1 MKDEKKGSRKMSPG
15 GSASDRAAKTRF
27 LVGLIGEGIQESLSP
42 ALHEQ
47 EARRQGLTL
56 HYQLIDLAEG
66 GRSVADLSQLI
77 ESGEAAGFDGLNIT
91 HPCKQAV
98 LPLLTELSDNARAIG
113 AVNTVVF
120 HKGRRKGYNTDCS
133 GFGLSFRQTLGDA
146 ARRRVMVLGAGGAG
160 AAVAYAM
167 VNLGVEQLFIADR
180 DRERAG
186 ALARSI
192 AEHHPGQL
200 VEPTGELASAMKQV
214 DGLIHATPTG
224 MAAHPGLPFDPALLR
239 REMWVAEIVY
249 FPLETELLRVARK
262 RGCRTVDGGGMMVWQ
277 AVGAFEHFTG
287 IKPDAA
293 RMEAHFRQLV
303 AHRSGAGAPFP
314 G

>member
-1 MKDEKKGSRKMSPG
+1 M
-15 GSASDRAAKTRF
+15 AKSKF

-47 EARRQGLTL
+47 EARCQGLTL
-56 HYQLIDLAEG
+56 HYQLIDLAQG
-66 GRSVADLSQLI
+66 GRSIADLSHLI

-91 HPCKQAV
+91 YPCKQAV
-98 LPLLTELSDNARAIG
+98 LPLLTELSEDARAIG

-120 HKGRRKGYNTDCS
+120 RKGGRQGFNTDCS
-133 GFGLSFRQTLGDA
+133 GFAMSFRQSLGNA
-146 ARRRVMVLGAGGAG
+146 ARRRVLVLGAGGAG

-186 ALARSI
+186 TLARSI
-192 AEHHPGQL
+192 AEHHPGQS
-200 VEPTGELASAMKQV
+200 VASTGELASTMKQV

-224 MAAHPGLPFDPALLR
+224 MAAHPGLPFDPSLLR
-239 REMWVAEIVY
+239 PEMWVAEIVY

-287 IKPDAA
+287 IRPDAA

-303 AHRSGAGAPFP
+303 SRGSGAAARRP

>member
-1 MKDEKKGSRKMSPG
+1 M
-15 GSASDRAAKTRF
+15 AKSKF

-42 ALHEQ
+42 ALHEE

-56 HYQLIDLAEG
+56 HYELIDLARD
-66 GRSVADLSQLI
+66 GRSVADLARLI
-77 ESGEAAGFDGLNIT
+77 GSGEAAGFDGFNIT

-98 LPLLTELSDNARAIG
+98 LPLLTELSEDARAIG

-120 HKGRRKGYNTDCS
+120 REGARKGFNTDCS
-133 GFGLSFRQTLGDA
+133 GFAMSFRQNLGNA
-146 ARRRVMVLGAGGAG
+146 ARRRVLILGAGGAG

-167 VNLGVEQLFIADR
+167 AGLGVEQLFIVDR
-180 DRERAG
+180 DRERAET
-186 ALARSI
+186 LARSI
-192 AEHHPGQL
+192 AAHRPGQR
-200 VEPTGELASAMKQV
+200 VASADELASALKQA

-224 MAAHPGLPFDPALLR
+224 MAAHPGLPFDPSLLR
-239 REMWVAEIVY
+239 PEMWVAEIVY

-262 RGCRTVDGGGMMVWQ
+262 RGCRTVDGGGMTVWQ

-293 RMEAHFRQLV
+293 RMEAHFRRMV
-303 AHRSGAGAPFP
+303 SHGASAGARTP

>member
-1 MKDEKKGSRKMSPG
+1 M
-15 GSASDRAAKTRF
+15 AKSKF

-47 EARRQGLTL
+47 EARCQGLTL
-56 HYQLIDLAEG
+56 HYKLIDLARD
-66 GRSVADLSQLI
+66 GRSVADLPRLI
-77 ESGEAAGFDGLNIT
+77 ESGEAAGFDGVNIT

-98 LPLLTELSDNARAIG
+98 LPLLTELSGEARAIG

-120 HKGRRKGYNTDCS
+120 REGARKGFNTDCS
-133 GFGLSFRQTLGDA
+133 GFAMSFRQNLGDA
-146 ARRRVMVLGAGGAG
+146 VRRRVVILGAGGAG

-167 VNLGVEQLFIADR
+167 VGLGVEQLFIVDR

-186 ALARSI
+186 MLARSI
-192 AEHHPGQL
+192 AAYHPGQR
-200 VEPTGELASAMKQV
+200 VASADELASALKQA

-224 MAAHPGLPFDPALLR
+224 MAAHPGLPFDPSLLR
-239 REMWVAEIVY
+239 PEMWVAEIVY

-262 RGCRTVDGGGMMVWQ
+262 RGCRTVDGGGMTVGQ

-293 RMEAHFRQLV
+293 RMEAHFRHLV
-303 AHRSGAGAPFP
+303 SGGSGAGARRRD
-314 G
+314 

>member
-1 MKDEKKGSRKMSPG
+1 M
-15 GSASDRAAKTRF
+15 AKSKF

-42 ALHEQ
+42 ALHEE

-56 HYQLIDLAEG
+56 RYQLIDLARS
-66 GRSVADLSQLI
+66 GRSVADLPSLI
-77 ESGEAAGFDGLNIT
+77 GSGEAAGFDGFNIT

-98 LPLLTELSDNARAIG
+98 LPLLTELSEDARAIG

-120 HKGRRKGYNTDCS
+120 RDGKRKGFNTDCS
-133 GFGLSFRQTLGDA
+133 GFAMSFRQKLADA
-146 ARRRVMVLGAGGAG
+146 ARRRVVILGAGGAG
-160 AAVAYAM
+160 AAIAYAM
-167 VNLGVEQLFIADR
+167 VSLGVEELFIFDR
-180 DRERAG
+180 DRKRAETLVRNV
-186 ALARSI
+186 AAR
-192 AEHHPGQL
+192 HPGQP
-200 VEPTGELASAMKQV
+200 VASANELASATKGA

-239 REMWVAEIVY
+239 PEMWVAEIVY
-249 FPLETELLRVARK
+249 FPLETELLRAARK
-262 RGCRTVDGGGMMVWQ
+262 RGCRSIDGGGMMVWQ

-293 RMEAHFRQLV
+293 RMEAHFRRMV
-303 AHRSGAGAPFP
+303 SHGSGARARGP

>member
-1 MKDEKKGSRKMSPG
+1 MKGQAKGAKSPAAG
-15 GSASDRAAKTRF
+15 RAAKSKF

-42 ALHEQ
+42 ALHEE
-47 EARRQGLTL
+47 EARCQGLTL
-56 HYQLIDLAEG
+56 HYQLIDLAQD
-66 GRSVADLSQLI
+66 GRSVADLPHLI

-98 LPLLTELSDNARAIG
+98 LPLLTELSDDARAIG

-120 HKGRRKGYNTDCS
+120 RAGKRKGYNTDRS
-133 GFGLSFRQTLGDA
+133 GFALSFRQTLGDA
-146 ARRRVMVLGAGGAG
+146 ARRRVVILGAGGAG

-167 VNLGVEQLFIADR
+167 VSLGVERLFIV
-180 DRERAG
+180 DRERERA
-186 ALARSI
+186 ATLARSI
-192 AEHHPGQL
+192 AVHHPRQH
-200 VEPTGELASAMKQV
+200 VVSSDDFASVAQRV

-224 MAAHPGLPFDPALLR
+224 MAAHPGLPFDAALLR
-239 REMWVAEIVY
+239 QEMWVAEIVY

-293 RMEAHFRQLV
+293 RMEAHFRRLV
-303 AHRSGAGAPFP
+303 SDGSGAGAH